1 MMKNDF
7 NINKRIDELIL
18 LMKSEKDM
26 VDMNFGSWDLVELYL
41 FRSKST
47 MKALRK
53 YINYLKK

>member
-1 MMKNDF
+1 MKNDF
-7 NINKRIDELIL
+7 NINKRIEELIL

>member
-1 MMKNDF
+1 MKNDF
-7 NINKRIDELIL
+7 INKRIDELIL

>member
-1 MMKNDF
+1 MKNDF